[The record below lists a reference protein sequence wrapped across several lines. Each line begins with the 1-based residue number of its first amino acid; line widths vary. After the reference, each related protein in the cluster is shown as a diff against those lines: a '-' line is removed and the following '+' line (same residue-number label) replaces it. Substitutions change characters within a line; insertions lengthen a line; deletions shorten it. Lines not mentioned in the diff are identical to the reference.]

1 MPTPKHSEPMADII
15 SLAGRKPDPHISG
28 EAVCL
33 VCRHEFVSVAPV
45 GMVMLRCPQC
55 DVQKAVM
62 KYPCVR
68 DDARWEC
75 HCGNNLFH
83 VTKSGYYCPNCG
95 DWQHGF

>member
-1 MPTPKHSEPMADII
+1 MAEII
-15 SLAGRKPDPHISG
+15 SLAERKADPHISG
-28 EAVCL
+28 EAICL

-45 GMVMLRCPQC
+45 VVVMLTCPRC

-68 DDARWEC
+68 DAPRWEC

-83 VTKSGYYCPNCG
+83 VTKDGYYCPNCG